1 MGVTVDKRQT
11 KPWSKLERRV
21 LAAGLLL
28 LSAILI
34 FALEWSYGL
43 KLPSSVWLVLVGLA
57 AAALASNAHQSATVA
72 QITEPVVEPQQ
83 QASEPPWNGE
93 ERRRSQ
99 LILAAA
105 SHELRT
111 PLNAIVGFSEL
122 LRDAEHNNAGRK
134 AREEYAQTILDNAKL
149 LQHLFNEVL
158 DANRLESGVL
168 QLAEQDCDLAE
179 IIEIVTRARH
189 DAAGERGVTIIARVA
204 EGLLCRGD
212 SNRLRQAL
220 SCVVDNAIKF
230 SPTDGIININMLRG
244 PKGQLVMSVTDAG
257 KGISVEDMGRL
268 FNPFRQLDEGAA
280 RHHGGLGLGLFIA
293 RGILRLHGGDVT
305 LTSSPEKGTEVWLV
319 LPAGRINWKTLQQPH
334 DEATTAKRVA

>member
-1 MGVTVDKRQT
+1 MRMTSVTSI
-11 KPWSKLERRV
+11 PCPCGSGLELARCCAPYLRGERLPPDAQALMRSRYSAYVLGDEAYLLDTWHPRTRPAELDLDRDGRV
-21 LAAGLLL
+21 RWL
-28 LSAILI
+28 
-34 FALEWSYGL
+34 GL
-43 KLPSSVWLVLVGLA
+43 KV
-57 AAALASNAHQSATVA
+57 
-72 QITEPVVEPQQ
+72 
-83 QASEPPWNGE
+83 
-93 ERRRSQ
+93 
-99 LILAAA
+99 
-105 SHELRT
+105 
-111 PLNAIVGFSEL
+111 
-122 LRDAEHNNAGRK
+122 RK
-134 AREEYAQTILDNAKL
+134 
-149 LQHLFNEVL
+149 HEVL

-257 KGISVEDMGRL
+257 KGISAEDMGRL

-319 LPAGRINWKTLQQPH
+319 LPAGRINWKTLQPPH